1 MKLGRYYTLRVV
13 KEVDFGVYL
22 DADGTELLL
31 PAAYVPVGTK
41 PGDELEVFYY
51 RDSEER
57 PIATTL
63 RPYAIVGECAYMEVK
78 QLTRVGAFLD
88 WGIAKDLLVPFSE
101 QPFKLMEDM
110 VVLAYVFHDEQ
121 SDRIAATCQLNKYIN
136 NKEITVQE
144 GDAVDVLIGEETELG
159 HRVVINN
166 RHWGMLYYNEIFK
179 EVALGDRIGGYIKKI
194 REDGKID
201 VALQK
206 QGYAEVHDATEV
218 LYNRIKENDGFL
230 YLTDKSEP
238 EEIYEELQMSK
249 KTFKKALGALYKAR
263 RVTIDDRG
271 IYLA

>member
-1 MKLGRYYTLRVV
+1 MKLGRYHTLRVV

-22 DADGTELLL
+22 DADGNEILL
-31 PAAYVPVGTK
+31 PAAYVPEGTQ
-41 PGDELEVFYY
+41 PDDELEVFLY

-78 QLTRVGAFLD
+78 QVTRVGAFLD

-101 QPFKLMEDM
+101 QPFKLMEEM
-110 VVLAYVFHDEQ
+110 LVLAYVFHDERT
-121 SDRIAATCQLNKYIN
+121 DRIAATCQLNKFIN
-136 NKEITVQE
+136 NKEITVAE
-144 GDAVDVLIGEETELG
+144 GDAVELVIGEETELG
-159 HRVVINN
+159 HRVVINHK
-166 RHWGMLYYNEIFK
+166 HWGMLYFNEIFK
-179 EVALGDRIGGYIKKI
+179 EIHLGDRVEGFVKKL

-206 QGYAEVHDATEV
+206 QGYAEVRDASEI
-218 LYNRIKENDGFL
+218 LYDKIKENDGVL
-230 YLTDKSEP
+230 LLTDKSEP
-238 EEIYEELQMSK
+238 EAIYDELQMSK

-263 RVTIDDRG
+263 RVSIDDRG